1 MLSKNKIK
9 TKNLKYCYIQ
19 KDGNL
24 FLGYEDT
31 HKLSGKKINWNEN
44 ILPENV
50 PFKISIDNKD
60 YQFRS
65 LFLDENLMPLIND
78 LKRVN
83 AVTKNHGPDCP
94 YSLSSIY
101 LELKNGASIPF
112 HKFTYQG
119 KELRT
124 HECEFLY

>member
-1 MLSKNKIK
+1 MERVKIK
-9 TKNLKYCYIQ
+9 TKNLKYCHIQ

-24 FLGYEDT
+24 FLGYVER
-31 HKLSGKKINWNEN
+31 HKLSGKEIHWNET
-44 ILPENV
+44 IKAENV
-50 PFKISIDNKD
+50 PFKLWIDNQD
-60 YQFRS
+60 YAYRS
-65 LFLDENLMPLIND
+65 VYLDDNLMPLIND
-78 LKRVN
+78 IVKVD
-83 AVTKNHGPDCP
+83 AYTKNHGPDCP

-101 LELKNGASIPF
+101 LKLKNGASIPF